1 MNRLTSNNA
10 TKLHGSAGRWRLWNV
25 ENDSPTVSTSDIS
38 KGLTTWLLLLTI
50 TLLAACKTSRHV
62 ETTDSKLTIEHLAAV
77 DIQDSL
83 SLNLQALNMIAQI
96 IQSQEDRPAKTKQNQ
111 ETVPILIQHKVIKA
125 SGEEK
130 QTEER
135 VNRINHTQNIEVP
148 SVLSDVAHYIF
159 IITLGLFLS
168 FCIVKLLQ
176 KI

>member
-1 MNRLTSNNA
+1 
-10 TKLHGSAGRWRLWNV
+10 
-25 ENDSPTVSTSDIS
+25 
-38 KGLTTWLLLLTI
+38 
-50 TLLAACKTSRHV
+50 
-62 ETTDSKLTIEHLAAV
+62 
-77 DIQDSL
+77 
-83 SLNLQALNMIAQI
+83 MIAQI

-168 FCIVKLLQ
+168 FCIVKLLR